1 MRDVKS
7 LHRLVF
13 SADRAVQAAVG
24 GAFALGLSACD
35 PTVFDEL
42 ADDTGVRVAE
52 VPGGY
57 ARAGFGAV
65 VATYGGRVGEVPVT
79 RLAASAGA
87 DSQVRVYTGWTGETI
102 ALEPAAYD
110 TCLEATDCERGAGAS
125 LTGLPRWRDQPL
137 CVAFGAPAAST
148 VLLRCEGVTSATI
161 ERLGGPV
168 GSRFGASVAALPGER
183 LLVGAPFGAGNVFV
197 VDAARGVR
205 TIATALEPARADG
218 VAEYGAAVAAG
229 ALPDGSPL
237 PDGSALAAIAAPSG
251 ALRRVAVV
259 SLDPMGEATLAACL
273 EDAAGPFGDVLAV
286 GDVVG
291 DDTPDVVVGDDPA
304 SVLRREEVR
313 VYDGAA
319 LLAAGGACPALVE
332 PAVIACVDHRGV
344 ACAGSGFGTSLAIG
358 DVDGDGDGDL
368 AVGAPEATVEGEAQ
382 AGAVWLVPGNGD
394 ALEASGADVLTASTP
409 ETAARLGASVAMLAT
424 RARSEVVAGSP
435 GSAEVY
441 VFGCSGLAG
450 DGPSVGPRCIP
461 AR

>member
-1 MRDVKS
+1 MRAVKNPRS
-7 LHRLVF
+7 LVF
-13 SADRAVQAAVG
+13 SADRAARAIAG
-24 GAFALGLSACD
+24 GALALGLGACD
-35 PTVFDEL
+35 PTVFDAL

-57 ARAGFGAV
+57 ARAGYGSV
-65 VATYGGRVGEVPVT
+65 VATYEGRVGEVPVT

-137 CVAFGAPAAST
+137 CVAFGAPAASA
-148 VLLRCEGVTSATI
+148 VLLRCEGVTSDTI
-161 ERLGGPV
+161 ERLRGPV
-168 GSRFGASVAALPGER
+168 DSRFGASIAALPGER

-197 VDAARGVR
+197 VDAAFGTR
-205 TIATALEPARADG
+205 TIATALEAARADG
-218 VAEYGAAVAAG
+218 VAEYGAVVAAG
-229 ALPDGSPL
+229 AL

-259 SLDPMGEATLAACL
+259 SLDPMGEATLAACV
-273 EDAAGPFGDVLAV
+273 EDAAGPFGEVLAV

-291 DDTPDVVVGDDPA
+291 DDTPDLVIGDDPA
-304 SVLRREEVR
+304 SVLRRDEVR

-319 LLAAGGACPALVE
+319 LLAAGGVCPAMVE
-332 PAVIACVDHRGV
+332 PDVIACVDHRGV

-368 AVGAPEATVEGEAQ
+368 AVGAPEATVEGEAR

-394 ALEASGADVLTASTP
+394 ALEATGADVLTASTP
-409 ETAARLGASVAMLAT
+409 EVSARLGASVAMLAT
-424 RARSEVVAGSP
+424 RARSEVVAGAP

-450 DGPSVGPRCIP
+450 DGPSIGPRCIP

>member
-7 LHRLVF
+7 LHRPVF
-13 SADRAVQAAVG
+13 SADRAVHAALG
-24 GAFALGLSACD
+24 GALALGLTACD

-57 ARAGFGAV
+57 ARAGFGGV
-65 VATYGGRVGEVPVT
+65 VATYVGRVGDVPVT

-87 DSQVRVYTGWTGETI
+87 DSQIRVYTGWTGETI
-102 ALEPAAYD
+102 ALEPAAFD
-110 TCLEATDCERGAGAS
+110 TCLEATDCERGSGAS

-137 CVAFGAPAAST
+137 CVAFGAPAASA
-148 VLLRCEGVTSATI
+148 VLLRCEGVALGTT
-161 ERLGGPV
+161 ERLRGPAD
-168 GSRFGASVAALPGER
+168 SRFGEAIAALPGER

-197 VDAARGVR
+197 VDAARGAR
-205 TIATALEPARADG
+205 TIATALEAARADG
-218 VAEYGAAVAAG
+218 VAEFGAALAAG
-229 ALPDGSPL
+229 ARA
-237 PDGSALAAIAAPSG
+237 DGSALAAIAAPSG

-344 ACAGSGFGTSLAIG
+344 ACAGSGFGTSLAMG

-368 AVGAPEATVEGEAQ
+368 AIGAPEATVEGEAQ

-409 ETAARLGASVAMLAT
+409 EVSARLGASVAMLAT
-424 RARSEVVAGSP
+424 RARSEVVAGAP

-450 DGPSVGPRCIP
+450 DGPSIGPRCIP